1 MRIDTNI
8 APVGVE
14 IEGREYPLAPR
25 TAALAEK
32 LRRAEQRAVRRG
44 RPRHELELEH
54 LELLLGRGAV
64 RELFC
69 QGGRENLDR
78 LEAIYYGVLTALEA
92 PARAR
97 REEHTQALAGEMK
110 ALAEAV
116 RPLAELAALLRGG
129 TGREAAQDHGAG
141 Q

>member
-1 MRIDTNI
+1 MRIDTNV

-14 IEGREYPLAPR
+14 IEGREYSLAPR

-32 LRRAEQRAVRRG
+32 LRRVEQRAVRKG
-44 RPRHELELEH
+44 KPRHELELEQ

-64 RELFC
+64 RELFRS
-69 QGGRENLDR
+69 GERENLDR
-78 LEAIYYGVLTALEA
+78 LEAIYYGVLMALEA

-97 REEHTQALAGEMK
+97 REEHTQALAGEMQ

-116 RPLAELAALLRGG
+116 RPLAELAVLLRGG
-129 TGREAAQDHGAG
+129 TERKEAEPPGADR
-141 Q
+141 